1 MLVVTW
7 ASSPPLSC
15 PLLTAFVAMP
25 PDCPAQVV
33 AVVGRNKGLILM
45 CPPKDSADARTSLAA
60 MTSAIKPKTKVV
72 VAESFGGKDE
82 PIDGLLRSLVDVGA
96 EVRRVEL

>member
-1 MLVVTW
+1 
-7 ASSPPLSC
+7 
-15 PLLTAFVAMP
+15 
-25 PDCPAQVV
+25 
-33 AVVGRNKGLILM
+33 M

-96 EVRRVEL
+96 EVRCIKL